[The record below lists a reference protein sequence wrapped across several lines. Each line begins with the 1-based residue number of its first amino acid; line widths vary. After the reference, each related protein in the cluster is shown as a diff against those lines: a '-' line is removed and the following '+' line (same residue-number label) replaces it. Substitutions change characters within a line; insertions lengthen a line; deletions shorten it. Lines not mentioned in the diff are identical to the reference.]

1 MSLHLN
7 DAARDIRLTSL
18 LLMTLIL
25 LPAFPVMAG
34 EQAVFRVCA
43 DPNNL
48 PFSNQ
53 ARDGFENR
61 LADLLAK
68 DLSMPVEYTWFPQ
81 RMGFIR
87 NTLKARDPT
96 RDGYKCDVIMG
107 VPHRYDR
114 AITTEPYY
122 RSTYAL
128 VYVKGRGLD
137 DVKNVADLLSFDDAR
152 KQGLRIGVFERT
164 PAAQLLAQHDYFDQ
178 TVAYQTMSGDPAAYP
193 GELVEKELVAGNID
207 AAILWGPIAGYFARQ
222 AGDVEMIVIPLQ
234 SRPGIR
240 FDFAISA
247 AVRHGDGERRDK
259 IQGTLDRN
267 KAAIKALLEEYNVP
281 LLPIDSGG

>member
-34 EQAVFRVCA
+34 EQEVFRVCA

-164 PAAQLLAQHDYFDQ
+164 PAAELLAQHDYFDQ

>member
-34 EQAVFRVCA
+34 EQEVFRVCA

-164 PAAQLLAQHDYFDQ
+164 PAAQLLAQYDYFDQ
-178 TVAYQTMSGDPAAYP
+178 TVAYLTMSGDPAAYP

-207 AAILWGPIAGYFARQ
+207 AAILWGPIAGYFAKH
-222 AGDVEMIVIPLQ
+222 AKDVEMVVLPLQ

-240 FDFAISA
+240 FDFSISA
-247 AVRHGDGERRDK
+247 AVRHGDGERREML
-259 IQGTLDRN
+259 QGTLDRN
-267 KAAIKALLEEYNVP
+267 AGAIKALLEEYNVP
-281 LLPIDSGG
+281 LLPMDSGS

>member
-1 MSLHLN
+1 MSLRLN
-7 DAARDIRLTSL
+7 DAPWAGRLISL
-18 LLMTLIL
+18 LLVTLVML
-25 LPAFPVMAG
+25 LTFPVIAE

-48 PFSNQ
+48 PFSSE

-61 LADLLAK
+61 IADLLAK
-68 DLSMPVEYTWFPQ
+68 DLGMPVTYTWFPQ

-87 NTLKARDPT
+87 NTLKAKDPT
-96 RDGYKCDVIMG
+96 RDGYKCDVVMG
-107 VPHRYDR
+107 VPHHYDR

-128 VYVKGRGLD
+128 VYVKGRRLD
-137 DVKNVADLLSFDDAR
+137 DVKTVADLLSFDDAR

-164 PAAQLLAQHDYFDQ
+164 PAAQLLAQYDYYDQ

-193 GELVEKELVAGNID
+193 GELVEKELVAGKID
-207 AAILWGPIAGYFARQ
+207 AAILWGPIAGYFAKQ
-222 AGDVEMIVIPLQ
+222 AEDVEMVVVPLQ

-240 FDFAISA
+240 FDFSISA
-247 AVRHGDGERRDK
+247 AVRHGDGDRKKE
-259 IQGTLDRN
+259 IQSALDRN
-267 KAAIKALLEEYNVP
+267 AGAIKALLEEYNVP
-281 LLPIDSGG
+281 LLPINSGS

>member
-7 DAARDIRLTSL
+7 DAARHVRLTSL
-18 LLMTLIL
+18 LLMIFFM
-25 LPAFPVMAG
+25 LPALPLIAG

-48 PFSNQ
+48 PFSNR
-53 ARDGFENR
+53 AGDGFENR
-61 LADLLAK
+61 LADLLAR
-68 DLSMPVEYTWFPQ
+68 DLGMPVAYTWFPQ

-87 NTLKARDPT
+87 NTLKAREAK
-96 RDGYKCDVIMG
+96 RDGYKCDVVMG

-137 DVKNVADLLSFDDAR
+137 DVKNVADLLGFDDAR

-164 PAAQLLAQHDYFDQ
+164 PAALLLAQHDYYDQ
-178 TVAYQTMSGDPAAYP
+178 TVSYQTMSGDPAVYP

-207 AAILWGPIAGYFARQ
+207 AAILWGPIAGYFAKH
-222 AGDVEMIVIPLQ
+222 AKDVEMVVIPLQ

-240 FDFAISA
+240 FDFSISA
-247 AVRHGDGERRDK
+247 AVRHGDGERREML
-259 IQGTLDRN
+259 QGTLERN
-267 KAAIKALLEEYNVP
+267 ADAIKALLEEYNVP
-281 LLPIDSGG
+281 LLPMDSGS

>member
-1 MSLHLN
+1 MSLPVN
-7 DAARDIRLTSL
+7 DAARHVRLTSL
-18 LLMTLIL
+18 LLMTLSML
-25 LPAFPVMAG
+25 LTFPVIA
-34 EQAVFRVCA
+34 EEREVFRVCA

-53 ARDGFENR
+53 ARDGFENH
-61 LADLLAK
+61 LADLLAR
-68 DLSMPVEYTWFPQ
+68 DLGMPVAYTWFPQ

-87 NTLKARDPT
+87 NTLKARDPA
-96 RDGYKCDVIMG
+96 RDGYKCDVVMG
-107 VPHRYDR
+107 VPQHYDR

-137 DVKNVADLLSFDDAR
+137 DVKKVADLLSLDDAR

-164 PAAQLLAQHDYFDQ
+164 PATQLLAEHDYFDQ

-193 GELVEKELVAGNID
+193 GELVEKELVAGTID
-207 AAILWGPIAGYFARQ
+207 AAILWGPIAGYFAKH
-222 AGDVEMIVIPLQ
+222 AEDVEMIVIPVQ
-234 SRPGIR
+234 SRPGMR

-247 AVRHGDGERRDK
+247 AVRHGDGERREK
-259 IQGTLDRN
+259 IQDALDRN
-267 KAAIKALLEEYNVP
+267 TDTIKALLEEYNVP
-281 LLPIDSGG
+281 LLPIDSGS

>member
-7 DAARDIRLTSL
+7 DTARDVRLTSL
-18 LLMTLIL
+18 LLMILII

-34 EQAVFRVCA
+34 EQEVFRVCS

-61 LADLLAK
+61 LADLLAR
-68 DLSMPVEYTWFPQ
+68 DLGMPVEYTWFPQ

-87 NTLKARDPT
+87 NTLKAREPT

-114 AITTEPYY
+114 AITTKPYY

-137 DVKNVADLLSFDDAR
+137 DVKNVADLLGFDDTR

-193 GELVEKELVAGNID
+193 GQLVEKELVAGNID

-222 AGDVEMIVIPLQ
+222 AEDVEMVVIPLQ

-247 AVRHGDGERRDK
+247 AVRHGDGERRK
-259 IQGTLDRN
+259 MIQSTMDRN
-267 KAAIKALLEEYNVP
+267 TDAIKALLEEYNVP
-281 LLPIDSGG
+281 LLPIDSGS

>member
-7 DAARDIRLTSL
+7 DAPWAGRLISL
-18 LLMTLIL
+18 LPVTLVML
-25 LPAFPVMAG
+25 LTFPVIAD

-48 PFSNQ
+48 PFSSE

-61 LADLLAK
+61 IADLLAK
-68 DLSMPVEYTWFPQ
+68 DLGMPVTYTWFPQ

-87 NTLKARDPT
+87 NTLKAKDPT
-96 RDGYKCDVIMG
+96 RDGYKCDVVMG
-107 VPHRYDR
+107 VPHHYDR

-128 VYVKGRGLD
+128 VYVKGRRLD
-137 DVKNVADLLSFDDAR
+137 DVKTVADLLSFDDAR

-164 PAAQLLAQHDYFDQ
+164 PAAQLLAQYDYYDQ

-193 GELVEKELVAGNID
+193 GELVEKELVAGKID
-207 AAILWGPIAGYFARQ
+207 AAILWGPIAGYFAKQ
-222 AGDVEMIVIPLQ
+222 AEDVEMVVVPLQ

-240 FDFAISA
+240 FDFSISA
-247 AVRHGDGERRDK
+247 AVRHGDGDRKKE
-259 IQGTLDRN
+259 IQSALDRN
-267 KAAIKALLEEYNVP
+267 AGAIKALLEEYNVP
-281 LLPIDSGG
+281 LLPINSGS

>member
-1 MSLHLN
+1 MGLHLS
-7 DAARDIRLTSL
+7 DVKRGVRFASSL
-18 LLMTLIL
+18 LISLLMLAAL
-25 LPAFPVMAG
+25 SVHAE
-34 EQAVFRVCA
+34 EQEVFRVCA

-48 PFSNQ
+48 PFSSES
-53 ARDGFENR
+53 RDGFENR
-61 LADLLAK
+61 LAELLAK
-68 DLSMPVEYTWFPQ
+68 DFGMPVEYTWFPQ

-87 NTLKARDPT
+87 NTLKAREPQ
-96 RDGYKCDVIMG
+96 RGGFKCDVIMG

-137 DVKNVADLLSFDDAR
+137 DVKDVADLLGFDAER
-152 KQGLRIGVFERT
+152 KKNLRIGVFERT
-164 PAAQLLAQHDYFDQ
+164 PATQLLAQYDFYDQ

-193 GELVEKELVAGNID
+193 GEIIEKELVAGKID
-207 AAILWGPIAGYFARQ
+207 AAILWGPIAGYFAKKTK
-222 AGDVEMIVIPLQ
+222 DLEMAVIPVH
-234 SRPGIR
+234 SRPGMR

-259 IQGTLDRN
+259 IQDALDRN
-267 KAAIKALLEEYNVP
+267 ADAIRALLEEYHVP
-281 LLPIDSGG
+281 MLPVQSGS

>member
-34 EQAVFRVCA
+34 EQEVFRVCA

-164 PAAQLLAQHDYFDQ
+164 PAAQLLAQYDYFDQ
-178 TVAYQTMSGDPAAYP
+178 MVSYLTMSGDPAAYP

>member
-34 EQAVFRVCA
+34 EQEVFRVCA

>member
-1 MSLHLN
+1 MRLHL
-7 DAARDIRLTSL
+7 DDTARHVRLTSL
-18 LLMTLIL
+18 LLMTFFM
-25 LPAFPVMAG
+25 LPALPLIAG

-53 ARDGFENR
+53 AGDGFENR
-61 LADLLAK
+61 LASLLAR
-68 DLSMPVEYTWFPQ
+68 DLGMPVEFTWFPQ

-96 RDGYKCDVIMG
+96 RDGYKCDVVMG

-137 DVKNVADLLSFDDAR
+137 DVKNVADLLSFDDTR

-164 PAAQLLAQHDYFDQ
+164 PAAELLAQHNYFDQ
-178 TVAYQTMSGDPAAYP
+178 LVAFQTMSGDPAVYP
-193 GELVEKELVAGNID
+193 GEIVEKDLFAGNID
-207 AAILWGPIAGYFARQ
+207 AAILWGPIAGYFAKH
-222 AGDVEMIVIPLQ
+222 AEDVEMIVIPLQ
-234 SRPGIR
+234 SRPGMR
-240 FDFAISA
+240 FDFAIAA
-247 AVRHGDGERRDK
+247 AVRHGDGERREML
-259 IQGTLDRN
+259 QGALDRN
-267 KAAIKALLEEYNVP
+267 ADAIKALLEEYNVP
-281 LLPIDSGG
+281 LLPIDSGS